1 LSSVSVGRSHALRD
15 SAVKSLRPLAVPMPG
30 GHAIPAKHGSFT
42 LEQLAEM
49 QPGMARLMAEYSD
62 RFWILYYAAKAGNWP
77 LAKYEHSEMMKL
89 GKIVPVVRPK
99 YAEGMAEFE
108 RDFMEPLLAAITAKD
123 WNAFEAAYRRA
134 IEGSDRMHDK
144 YAKPFI
150 RFRLP
155 AEAPPWIEF
164 DPNARPPPK

>member
-1 LSSVSVGRSHALRD
+1 
-15 SAVKSLRPLAVPMPG
+15 MPEPIPTTHG
-30 GHAIPAKHGSFT
+30 AIT

-77 LAKYEHSEMMKL
+77 LAKYAHSEMMKL

-108 RDFMEPLLAAITAKD
+108 AAFMEPLLSAITAKD
-123 WNAFEAAYRRA
+123 LGAFEAAYRR
-134 IEGSDRMHDK
+134 
-144 YAKPFI
+144 
-150 RFRLP
+150 
-155 AEAPPWIEF
+155 
-164 DPNARPPPK
+164 